1 MHYDHCRFCGKT
13 TRLSD
18 FQVSCSSCHEKIE
31 LELLKRTYWTIH
43 EMNSDFVRPE
53 HLLTK
58 VMPVRDKKLDLTLLR
73 NWALR
78 GHLVTDVFGRLG
90 VPNDEFVAEAEG
102 DELSSAQL
110 LRRLRG
116 GLSALP
122 SLGSSLRSSPQD
134 KLKDKRAV
142 A

>member
-13 TRLSD
+13 VRLTD

-43 EMNSDFVRPE
+43 ETDSDFVRPE
-53 HLLTK
+53 ILLTK
-58 VMPVRDKKLDLTLLR
+58 VTPIRDKKLDLTLLR

-78 GHLVTDVFGRLG
+78 GHLMTDVFGRLG
-90 VPNDEFVAEAEG
+90 VPDAEFIAEAEG
-102 DELSSAQL
+102 DELYSAQL

-116 GLSALP
+116 GLSILP
-122 SLGSSLRSSPQD
+122 SLGVSLRSSSSD
-134 KLKDKRAV
+134 DSKDKRAV